1 MFRRKEEE
9 ANGSSDVFQATGS
22 GQESAGNA
30 AKSGENASSGAA
42 TVQALHQSQQQPSQP
57 VAAAATQPAAAP
69 AIQPVVRPVADM
81 ARPAAAAG
89 AAPAATGGYRPSP
102 VSDFNRAPARP
113 GQEAPRPGG
122 QSQSSAG
129 VTHNFPSSSD
139 KLANNASRT
148 SPRILTVGNDILL
161 KGEIATC
168 DRVVI
173 EGRVE
178 AKLSDVHTVE
188 IAGCGSFKGTAEV
201 EDAEVSGLFEG
212 DLAVRNRLVIYANG
226 EVRGNVTY
234 GEIEIERGGRLTGQI
249 KTVAGAAA
257 GATTSTASAAT
268 TGTSGEKPNLL
279 DVLDAKSSRKEA
291 GSHH

>member
-9 ANGSSDVFQATGS
+9 SNDGYQA
-22 GQESAGNA
+22 SAGTAQEPSTGA
-30 AKSGENASSGAA
+30 AKSGENAPSGAA
-42 TVQALHQSQQQPSQP
+42 QVQPLHQSQPAQSSPAASQP
-57 VAAAATQPAAAP
+57 VAAPVVQPA
-69 AIQPVVRPVADM
+69 VRPVADM

-89 AAPAATGGYRPSP
+89 APAAATPGYRPSP
-102 VSDFNRAPARP
+102 VTDFNRSPASPSPARP
-113 GQEAPRPGG
+113 VGQTP
-122 QSQSSAG
+122 SSSAT
-129 VTHNFPSSSD
+129 VSHSFPSSAD
-139 KLANNASRT
+139 RQTTNTGGKT

-188 IAGCGSFKGTAEV
+188 IAGSGSFKGTAEV

-226 EVRGNVTY
+226 EVRGNITY
-234 GEIEIERGGRLTGQI
+234 GEIEIERGGKLTGQI
-249 KTVAGAAA
+249 KTVGGAA
-257 GATTSTASAAT
+257 TSGSSAAAAS
-268 TGTSGEKPNLL
+268 GSASSGEKPNLL

-291 GSHH
+291 GGHH